1 MAAKNRVVRFVK
13 QTVLCFLFQRF
24 CRNAKLVFSADLAE
38 KTEQLL
44 WTMTASHDK
53 GAEKQRGL
61 FHFPDCLDDR
71 IRPVNMTE

>member
-44 WTMTASHDK
+44 MTK
-53 GAEKQRGL
+53 EQRE
-61 FHFPDCLDDR
+61 DCFISL
-71 IRPVNMTE
+71 IV